1 MQVGPAQENAA
12 LRPHMR
18 YGPGLILQPSDGT
31 GWTMGVVIGEVARKL
46 GYRPGMACA
55 VIGNPPGLTFGL
67 PSGATAAAD
76 LILAFATDRAT
87 LRAIAPRALNLYG
100 IGARL
105 WFAYPKKT
113 GPVRSD
119 LDRDHGW
126 DPVTSE
132 GLLPVT
138 QIALDDTWS
147 ALRFRW
153 RDEIRTITRKGA

>member
-1 MQVGPAQENAA
+1 
-12 LRPHMR
+12 
-18 YGPGLILQPSDGT
+18 
-31 GWTMGVVIGEVARKL
+31 MGVVIGEVAHKL

-55 VIGNPPGLTFGL
+55 VLGAPQGMSFGL
-67 PSGATAAAD
+67 PNGATAAAD
-76 LILAFATDRAT
+76 LILAFAADKAS

-113 GPVRSD
+113 GPIRSD

-126 DPVTSE
+126 DPVTTE

-138 QIALDDTWS
+138 QVALDDTWS
-147 ALRFRW
+147 ALRFRF
-153 RDEIRTITRKGA
+153 REEIPKLMRAGA